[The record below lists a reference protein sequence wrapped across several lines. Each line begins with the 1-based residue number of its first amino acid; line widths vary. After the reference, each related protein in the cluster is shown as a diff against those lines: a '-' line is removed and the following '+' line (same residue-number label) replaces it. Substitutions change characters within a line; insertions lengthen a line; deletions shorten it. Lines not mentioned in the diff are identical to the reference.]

1 MLKRSRLKYFGI
13 LILLQVKG
21 ISAQDGTFQPLG
33 GSNGPSSKF
42 IADKF
47 YKTPSEKLK
56 KIIRNVISYTES
68 MQRTEVPDDEALR
81 ALPVVEGPENGRSSI
96 RRAKQIR
103 RYGTKMITGRIADRW
118 LKKTTNIIK
127 WIQKKFVSNLCNRFG
142 NPDNAD
148 AFEVF
153 GQKFWANYNQSDWA
167 KYISQL
173 VLDDGK
179 TARAGPSQL
188 RMDKPMTS
196 IFLNYAK
203 LRLWVEENLG
213 ACYDEAKIAEMKEN
227 GSKAAGARRIANWDA
242 VAEKKFL
249 RLESRLCKNINQR
262 LLVRTFAEDNPY
274 RSNPT
279 CNSELFREKRRE
291 AINQEKK
298 AEREAK
304 RLQNAQNKEKNRA
317 EKKNKKKNKS

>member
-1 MLKRSRLKYFGI
+1 MFISSNI
-13 LILLQVKG
+13 LIGRVE
-21 ISAQDGTFQPLG
+21 AQDGTFQPLDG
-33 GSNGPSSKF
+33 ASVSRWVAEKVEKSPL
-42 IADKF
+42 
-47 YKTPSEKLK
+47 EKLK
-56 KIIRNVISYTES
+56 KIVRNVIAYTEA

-103 RYGTKMITGRIADRW
+103 RHGTKMITGKIADRW

-127 WIQKKFVSNLCNRFG
+127 WIQKKFVSGLCNKFG
-142 NPDNAD
+142 NPENDD
-148 AFEVF
+148 AYEVF
-153 GQKFWANYNQSDWA
+153 GQKFFQNYNSSQWA
-167 KYISQL
+167 KYIAPL

-179 TARAGPSQL
+179 QQRAGPSQL

-213 ACYDEAKIAEMKEN
+213 ACYDEDKINEMKAA
-227 GSKAAGARRIANWDA
+227 GHKAAGARRIANWDL

-279 CNSELFREKRRE
+279 CDSSMFREKRRD
-291 AINQEKK
+291 AINAEKK
-298 AEREAK
+298 AERDAK
-304 RLQNAQNKEKNRA
+304 KLQQALNKEKNRGQ
-317 EKKNKKKNKS
+317 KGKGKKKNKT